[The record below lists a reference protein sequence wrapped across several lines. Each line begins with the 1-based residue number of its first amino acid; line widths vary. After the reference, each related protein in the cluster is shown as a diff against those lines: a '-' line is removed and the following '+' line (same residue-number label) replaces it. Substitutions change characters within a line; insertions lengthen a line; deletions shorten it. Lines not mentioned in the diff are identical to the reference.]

1 MGIRVNPSQISNMP
15 TGKKLDSMLDIGM
28 QLKMNTD
35 DFKARANKTV
45 FNWCINRN
53 LPASQLEVL
62 STGFE
67 TNPDG
72 TANYV
77 ANYVIG
83 FFEKRIAYHE
93 CDKKAYIELI
103 EEIEI

>member
-1 MGIRVNPSQISNMP
+1 MIVWCCRLM
-15 TGKKLDSMLDIGM
+15 DMY
-28 QLKMNTD
+28 
-35 DFKARANKTV
+35 DFKKRANKAV

-53 LPASQLEVL
+53 LPASQLELL

-67 TNPDG
+67 TNPDD
-72 TANYV
+72 TTNYV

-83 FFEKRIAYHE
+83 FFKKRIAYHE

-103 EEIEI
+103 EEVEI

>member
-1 MGIRVNPSQISNMP
+1 MNM
-15 TGKKLDSMLDIGM
+15 
-28 QLKMNTD
+28 D

-45 FNWCINRN
+45 FNWRINRN

-67 TNPDG
+67 TNPDD
-72 TANYV
+72 TISYV

-83 FFEKRIAYHE
+83 FF
-93 CDKKAYIELI
+93 
-103 EEIEI
+103 

>member
-1 MGIRVNPSQISNMP
+1 MNM
-15 TGKKLDSMLDIGM
+15 
-28 QLKMNTD
+28 D
-35 DFKARANKTV
+35 DFKARANKVV

-53 LPASQLEVL
+53 LTAEELEATAV
-62 STGFE
+62 GFE

-72 TANYV
+72 TTSYV
-77 ANYVIG
+77 ANYVID
-83 FFEKRIAYHE
+83 FFKKRIAYHE